1 MPCFTDTSLLLKT
14 TFWPLDGFRLFVSL
28 GSCLNQVYP
37 TSPFIQTYCKAN
49 KMKWCKFHRILFYF
63 KFIHFFNLK
72 VLFFF
77 LQWSIRIMN
86 SIAVEVLLP
95 SILIWRLQISD
106 LLSPL
111 CVPTPPVKL
120 HLQHSIDSI
129 LYIQMQANTN
139 MMCLH

>member
-72 VLFFF
+72 VLFFW
-77 LQWSIRIMN
+77 QWSIRIRITVLQLKCCCRQFWFDGCKFLIYCLHYA
-86 SIAVEVLLP
+86 SLLP
-95 SILIWRLQISD
+95 SKTAFATFNWQYS
-106 LLSPL
+106 
-111 CVPTPPVKL
+111 
-120 HLQHSIDSI
+120 
-129 LYIQMQANTN
+129 LYTDAG
-139 MMCLH
+139 